1 MAVAVERGMGQMY
14 RHSGASRREF
24 VAGALSAG
32 VVSLLGPVLPAW
44 AESKRPLKS
53 IAAEKGIL
61 FGSAVGAGPSGS
73 LSGSF
78 SDAGYLDILKKEC
91 SVLVPENELKSYVI
105 SAQPGTFNFERAD
118 RIAHFAKS
126 NGMKLRGHTLLWNRV
141 EYTPKWLLDHVAS
154 LTPKAAEQYLRDY
167 IQRVCTHYRSQIH
180 SWDVVNE
187 TVDPKS
193 GQLRDTP
200 FTQVLGFDALRIS
213 FEAAREYAPGAQL
226 VYNDYMS
233 WEAGNE
239 QHRQG
244 VLKLLEQFKARKVPV
259 DALGVQ
265 SHIGNAGR
273 IQDTQ
278 NPQWRSFL
286 DEVVAMGYK
295 LLITELDVNDK
306 DLPTDPATRDAQVA
320 AAAKG
325 YLDLMLSYEQ
335 LDQVLC
341 WGMVDKLSWLQNF
354 SKRSD
359 KTPQRPTP
367 YDDNYR
373 PKPLREA
380 IAAAF
385 ESAPKRT

>member
-1 MAVAVERGMGQMY
+1 MHK
-14 RHSGASRREF
+14 HSGASRREF
-24 VAGALSAG
+24 VAGALGIGAISMFG
-32 VVSLLGPVLPAW
+32 TVLPAW
-44 AESKRPLKS
+44 ARGERPLKS

-61 FGSAVGAGPSGS
+61 FGSSVGAGPAGT

-91 SVLVPENELKSYVI
+91 AVLVPENELKSYVI
-105 SAQPGTFNFERAD
+105 ATQQGAYNFERAD
-118 RIAHFAKS
+118 RIAQFAKS
-126 NGMKLRGHTLLWNRV
+126 NGIKMRGHTLLWNRV
-141 EYTPKWLLDHVAS
+141 EYTPKWLLDHVAA

-167 IQRVCTHYRSQIH
+167 IQRVCTHYGTQIY

-200 FTQVLGFDALRIS
+200 FTKVLGFDALRIA
-213 FEAAREYAPGAQL
+213 FEAAREHAPRAQL

-239 QHRQG
+239 QHRHG
-244 VLKLLEQFKARKVPV
+244 VLKLLEQLKARKVPV

-265 SHIGNAGR
+265 SHIGNDGR
-273 IQDTQ
+273 IQDAQTR
-278 NPQWRSFL
+278 QWRAFL
-286 DEVVAMGYK
+286 DEAVAMGYK

-306 DLPTDPATRDAQVA
+306 DLPGETATRDAQVA
-320 AAAKG
+320 SAAKG
-325 YLDLMLSYEQ
+325 YLDVMLSYQQ

-341 WGMVDKLSWLQNF
+341 WGMVDKFSWLQNF

-359 KTPQRPTP
+359 ATPQRPTP

-373 PKPLREA
+373 AKPLRQA

-385 ESAPKRT
+385 EAAPKRT